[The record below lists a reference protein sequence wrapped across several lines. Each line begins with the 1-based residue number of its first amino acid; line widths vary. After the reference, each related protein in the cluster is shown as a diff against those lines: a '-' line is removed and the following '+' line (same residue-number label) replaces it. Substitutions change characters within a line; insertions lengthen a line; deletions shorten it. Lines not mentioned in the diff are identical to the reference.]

1 MKYKRT
7 LVFLL
12 FFNLF
17 FAQTT
22 IKQDSIFAKRIKI
35 YNTIFKE
42 FEVVGNE
49 VYAIT
54 KGDSLIVF
62 NLNSIRKKILSKS
75 AVSLVKNVNSEILF
89 IDKKGNVFKQIKK
102 SKFQVIDSLKANLFY
117 KILVDNHN
125 EVIVF
130 SDKAIHYKNS
140 EYIPNLDSPFYRK
153 AGRRKR
159 SDFLIPADFLFLDKN
174 NYLWFAYDAGEWGG
188 DVCFFDLKNGK
199 FIYDIYDNN
208 EPEFPYNF
216 FIGSGIKGI
225 TSFSETIYVTSS
237 KMHFYLSGD
246 ISKIK
251 KVAGK
256 YQICDDD
263 SFLTRTS
270 IDTLRNWYKNDTE
283 EKLIERQTSFIE
295 EYLGP
300 IQINPFNKSVNYYS
314 NLGFFKL
321 EEFDDC
327 NFSKKLLFRPWIYWT
342 NGLPDAVGYQMNIT
356 KFEFISENEL
366 VFLTTNN
373 GIGYYNGTE
382 VKYFQ

>member
-1 MKYKRT
+1 MKYKIV

-12 FFNLF
+12 FFNFF
-17 FAQTT
+17 FAQKA
-22 IKQDSIFAKRIKI
+22 IKQDSVFAKKIKI
-35 YNTIFKE
+35 FNTNYKE

-54 KGDSLIVF
+54 KGDSLIEF
-62 NLNSIRKKILSKS
+62 NVDSINHKVLSES
-75 AVSLVKNVNSEILF
+75 AVSLVKN
-89 IDKKGNVFKQIKK
+89 DKNKIYYLDIKGNVFRQIKK
-102 SKFQVIDSLKANLFY
+102 RKFEKINSLKANLFY

-125 EVIVF
+125 EIVVF

-140 EYIPNLDSPFYRK
+140 EYIPNVDSPFYRK

-208 EPEFPYNF
+208 GPEFPYNF

-225 TSFSETIYVTSS
+225 TSFLDTIYVTSS

-251 KVAGK
+251 KVADN
-256 YQICDDD
+256 YQICDNN

-270 IDTLRNWYKNDTE
+270 VDTLRNWYKNDTV
-283 EKLIERQTSFIE
+283 EKLKERQKSFIE

-300 IQINPFNKSVNYYS
+300 IQFNPFNKSVYYYS
-314 NLGFFKL
+314 NFGFFKL
-321 EEFDDC
+321 EEFNDC

-342 NGLPDAVGYQMNIT
+342 GGLPDAVGYQMNVT

-366 VFLTTNN
+366 IFLTIKN